1 MHRLYDT
8 KNLLD
13 THQGDKQFI
22 KHIAGLFIQH
32 MPVLTEE
39 LKKAYANKDWQG
51 LYFYAHKMK
60 SSIDLFGIKELSET
74 IRTVEQQGKTG
85 IPSENLSSEVQ
96 KVEGIITECVEQ
108 LKDEF
113 EVTAGK

>member
-1 MHRLYDT
+1 MPRLYDT

-13 THQGDKQFI
+13 THQGDTQFI

-60 SSIDLFGIKELSET
+60 SSIDLFGIKELRET

-85 IPSENLSSEVQ
+85 IPADNLSNEV
-96 KVEGIITECVEQ
+96 KDVERVITECVGQ
-108 LKDEF
+108 LKTEF
-113 EVTAGK
+113 EVTP

>member
-60 SSIDLFGIKELSET
+60 SSIDLFGINELRET
-74 IRTVEQQGKTG
+74 IRIVEQQGKTG
-85 IPSENLSSEVQ
+85 IPADNLSNEV
-96 KVEGIITECVEQ
+96 KDVERVITECVGQ

-113 EVTAGK
+113 EVTP